1 MALSILTLRYL
12 SISALALAAC
22 SGETNARARAMAEA
36 EAAKAEVR
44 DVVTV
49 APPAPVPS
57 AQDFVTRAA
66 AGDAF
71 EIASGRLAQG
81 RTRNSDVRAFA
92 AVLVADHTTSSQRL
106 ARAVAESGQALA
118 APAPAADLG
127 QLPVVPEAEF
137 DRRFMEAQVRA
148 HEQALALLQ
157 AYAEDGDVPSL
168 KAFAA
173 EAAGVVRQHLQ
184 HARSLLEQLR

>member
-1 MALSILTLRYL
+1 MTLRYL

-49 APPAPVPS
+49 APPAPIPS
-57 AQDFVTRAA
+57 AQDFVARAA
-66 AGDAF
+66 ASDAF
-71 EIASGRLAQG
+71 EVASGRLAQASA
-81 RTRNSDVRAFA
+81 RNSDVRAFA
-92 AVLVADHTTSSQRL
+92 AMLVADHTTSSQKL
-106 ARAVAESGQALA
+106 AKAVAESGHALA

-127 QLPVVPEAEF
+127 QLPSAPQEQF

-148 HEQALALLQ
+148 HEEALARLQ

-184 HARSLLEQLR
+184 HARGLLEQLR